1 MAQKIMVGMSG
12 GVDSSVAAYLLKK
25 QGYEVTGV
33 TFKLWD
39 DPTLESGCCSADD
52 VRDAAYVCQQLGIP
66 HYVLNYKDLFRQEVA
81 LCGGIPARAHAE
93 PLHQLQPIY

>member
-1 MAQKIMVGMSG
+1 MARKIMVGMSG

-52 VRDAAYVCQQLGIP
+52 VRDAAYVCQQLGRTPASAATDI
-66 HYVLNYKDLFRQEVA
+66 LNLGPFPISSGSWA
-81 LCGGIPARAHAE
+81 LT
-93 PLHQLQPIY
+93 